1 MVEEIIT
8 SGRNNPLVDPTLHVW
23 GWPIPLY
30 LFLGGLAA
38 GIMFFSALFT
48 LTKRENKYPVATKIM
63 PLSVPFILVIGLA
76 ALWFDLSH
84 KLYFWQ
90 LYTNIRWVSPMSW
103 GAWTLLLITPLSILW
118 AAHWLVELYPEHQ
131 WKWPSLS
138 CFLDNLKRWRRPM
151 AWANIFLAIILGM
164 YTGILLSAF
173 NARPFWN
180 TAILGPLFLTSGL
193 SAAAAVTAFFAK
205 NEEERLLFIKT
216 DLFLLGTELFLIVH
230 MLMGFLAGTRVHIQ
244 AADLVLGGPYTMVFW
259 VFVIGLGILLPI
271 FLEIMDLTKRW
282 VPAVIPALL
291 VIFGNL
297 MLRFVIVALGQAS
310 RWLYQ

>member
-8 SGRNNPLVDPTLHVW
+8 SGRNTPLVDPNLHVW

-38 GIMFFSALFT
+38 GLMFFSALFT
-48 LTKRENKYPVATKIM
+48 LAHREEKYPTATKIM
-63 PLSVPFILVIGLA
+63 PMAVPFILVIGLG
-76 ALWFDLSH
+76 ALWIDLSH
-84 KLYFWQ
+84 KLYFWR

-103 GAWTLLLITPLSILW
+103 GAWTLLLITPLSLLW
-118 AAHWLVELYPEHQ
+118 AGHWLVDLFPHQQ
-131 WKWPSLS
+131 WKWPALS

-193 SAAAAVTAFFAK
+193 SAAAAVTALFAK
-205 NEEERLLFIKT
+205 NEDERSLFIKT

-244 AADLVLGGPYTMVFW
+244 AAALVLGGPYTMVFW
-259 VFVIGLGILLPI
+259 VFVIALGILTPML
-271 FLEIMDLTKRW
+271 LEIMDLTKRW
-282 VPAVIPALL
+282 VPAAIPALL
-291 VIFGNL
+291 VVFGNL
-297 MLRFVIVALGQAS
+297 MLRFVVVALGQAS
-310 RWLYQ
+310 RWLY